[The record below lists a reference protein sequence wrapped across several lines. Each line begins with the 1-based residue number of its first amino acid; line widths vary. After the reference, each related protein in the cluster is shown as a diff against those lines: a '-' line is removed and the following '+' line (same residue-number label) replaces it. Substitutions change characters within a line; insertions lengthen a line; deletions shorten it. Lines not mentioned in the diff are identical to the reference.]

1 MVLILVWGLSPARQ
15 CLEHLSVKQP
25 HWGKKNHSPLSVL
38 IWFIMVMTRDE
49 PNDLFPCANITPCH
63 ATGHSLLLSLRWS
76 KGWLDQM
83 TCNGRDDCIISAL
96 IKTSVVD
103 GEVSQEELA
112 HQWGYWHEEQKKN
125 LRKKHS
131 KEESLMLLGVQ
142 NGSILIFTKY
152 FANCYSC

>member
-96 IKTSVVD
+96 IKTSVVN

-112 HQWGYWHEEQKKN
+112 HKWGRLLTWGAEEEP
-125 LRKKHS
+125 
-131 KEESLMLLGVQ
+131 KEEAFQGGITHAFG
-142 NGSILIFTKY
+142 GSKWLHFNFYQIF
-152 FANCYSC
+152 C